1 MHPPLSGPRRYFS
14 RHSVRDNSLQ
24 EYSSFAGE
32 TIGTHIDRDSPLIMP
47 LRLRGGFAT
56 ECHASSYY
64 AHKAHARRKQANR
77 YRIAKM
83 KAQFSSCGK
92 RSTKNQSEQLQ
103 QVAVGAMGLVC
114 DESSALIGSPPCDS
128 DSVCERAD
136 IVYKN
141 ALNECPSIHLR
152 ALHAKHQASTRAGL
166 RFEFLSFSF

>member
-1 MHPPLSGPRRYFS
+1 
-14 RHSVRDNSLQ
+14 
-24 EYSSFAGE
+24 
-32 TIGTHIDRDSPLIMP
+32 MP
-47 LRLRGGFAT
+47 LRLRGAT
-56 ECHASSYY
+56 QQNATHSRTTHTRLTYDEN
-64 AHKAHARRKQANR
+64 KRTKVGVR
-77 YRIAKM
+77 KM

-103 QVAVGAMGLVC
+103 QVAVGVMGLVC